1 LRNILINCLEASVS
15 GHPGGE
21 PLIRLVNEPQSLRF
35 RRAEK
40 AGVSSAC
47 ASARWASSFFDASS
61 SREPVPTSLEN
72 AIEYQRQAFQADR
85 PDDDGKKRS
94 EPWEE

>member
-35 RRAEK
+35 HRAEK

-72 AIEYQRQAFQADR
+72 AIEY
-85 PDDDGKKRS
+85 
-94 EPWEE
+94 

>member
-1 LRNILINCLEASVS
+1 MSR
-15 GHPGGE
+15 HPGRE
-21 PLIRLVNEPQSLRF
+21 PLIRLANKPQSLRF

-47 ASARWASSFFDASS
+47 ASARRASPFFDAFS
-61 SREPVPTSLEN
+61 SRGPVSTSLEN

-85 PDDDGKKRS
+85 PDDDGKKAI
-94 EPWEE
+94 